1 MFFISNLM
9 FLSSMVLVIL
19 IPKKLGARAHVID
32 LSSVNRPKHFST
44 YRFMHVKSLQGQYS
58 HLQSIITCRFLAE
71 RFVARDVRLLSSQL
85 RL

>member
-1 MFFISNLM
+1 MKRKKHVFLMFFISNLM

-58 HLQSIITCRFLAE
+58 HLQSIITCRF
-71 RFVARDVRLLSSQL
+71 
-85 RL
+85 